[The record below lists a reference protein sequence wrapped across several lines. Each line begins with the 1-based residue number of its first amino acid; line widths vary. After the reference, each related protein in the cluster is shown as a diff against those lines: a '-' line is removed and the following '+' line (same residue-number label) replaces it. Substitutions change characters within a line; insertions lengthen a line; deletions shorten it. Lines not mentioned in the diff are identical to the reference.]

1 MKLRDSP
8 EVPGMPGW
16 YAYYI
21 RGSILSKTDPKA
33 GAAAWRIK
41 GGASD
46 GGSLRFTGHD
56 SCGLRRESPE
66 GISPRIGSGEDD
78 ERRIGVMGR
87 NL

>member
-1 MKLRDSP
+1 MKLRDAP

-41 GGASD
+41 GGEFDS
-46 GGSLRFTGHD
+46 GSLRFM
-56 SCGLRRESPE
+56 R
-66 GISPRIGSGEDD
+66 
-78 ERRIGVMGR
+78 R

>member
-1 MKLRDSP
+1 MKLRDAP

-41 GGASD
+41 GGE
-46 GGSLRFTGHD
+46 F
-56 SCGLRRESPE
+56 
-66 GISPRIGSGEDD
+66 D
-78 ERRIGVMGR
+78 ERRFGVMGR
-87 NL
+87 NS